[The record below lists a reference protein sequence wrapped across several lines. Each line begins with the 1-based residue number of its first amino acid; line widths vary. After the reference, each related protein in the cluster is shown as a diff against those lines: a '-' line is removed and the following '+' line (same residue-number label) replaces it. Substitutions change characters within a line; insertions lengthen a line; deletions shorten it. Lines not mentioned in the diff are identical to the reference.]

1 MNRSQRRRAEKERRR
16 NEIRLTPD
24 RIKEIKQDVTQK
36 AINQAS
42 EDLMTCFIWALHKRD
57 GFGAKRIFEVL
68 YVIDEEMGKV
78 NADPDYMDELKQK
91 LKDEVG
97 VIIKY

>member
-1 MNRSQRRRAEKERRR
+1 MNRSQRRKAEKEKRR

-24 RIKEIKQDVTQK
+24 RIQEIKQDVTQK
-36 AINQAS
+36 AIDRAS
-42 EDLMTCFIWALHKRD
+42 EDLMTCFMWALHKRH
-57 GFGAKRIFEVL
+57 GFGAKRIFEIL
-68 YVIDEEMGKV
+68 TVIDDEMGKV
-78 NADPDYMDELKQK
+78 NADPDYIDELKQK